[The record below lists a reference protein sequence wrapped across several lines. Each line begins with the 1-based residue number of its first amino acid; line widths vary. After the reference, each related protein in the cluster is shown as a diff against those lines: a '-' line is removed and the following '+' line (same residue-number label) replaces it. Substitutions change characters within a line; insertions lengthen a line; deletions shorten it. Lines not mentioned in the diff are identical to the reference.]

1 MHLVPTGFPGHLS
14 GYRFFSGTA
23 PRSPIGLEEIERA
36 LLCRLALDPDQLLDD
51 VINRFESGKT
61 VLGDDAVAGR
71 SAFFSIALGFVCL
84 AIFSPSGGIFSPGAP
99 PNQRNGP
106 RDRVSGSKNI
116 QRIQAEGRSI
126 SLTWAVTSDRCAPR

>member
-84 AIFSPSGGIFSPGAP
+84 AIFSPSGGIFSPGRRQTKEMARGTECP
-99 PNQRNGP
+99 
-106 RDRVSGSKNI
+106 D
-116 QRIQAEGRSI
+116 QRISRGYKQRADPS
-126 SLTWAVTSDRCAPR
+126 V